1 MELFES
7 GWGLSLIV
15 FLPLVGAIVA
25 LAIPKDNEDAVK
37 QWSLL
42 VAAATFLLSLVA
54 VFQFDYG
61 SAHTFQF
68 EANVPWIAAI
78 GANYHIG
85 VDGISLPLLV
95 LSTFVMVLAI
105 IYSWDHWEEPRNPKA
120 FLILMLILGT
130 GMNGTFVA
138 LDLVL
143 FFIFFEVVLLPMY
156 FMIGIWGDKTKRSV
170 PGFSREIETRL
181 YASIKF
187 FLFTLFG
194 SAFMLLGF
202 LALYFKSGDFGAR
215 TFDIPELIA
224 LAPQFA
230 GWSAA
235 GLVFGAMFLGFA
247 VKVPMWPFHTWL
259 PDAHTAAPTV
269 GSVLLAAIL
278 LKLGSYAFIR
288 ISIPILP
295 DTARDWAPAIAVL
308 AVIGIIYGSLACLA
322 QTDMK
327 RLIAF
332 SSVGHMGFVMLGIAT
347 MTDVGINASIIGM
360 VAHGLI
366 TGLLFFLAGSMS
378 HRYHTREMARLGG
391 NQKLM
396 PVMGGILAF
405 TAMAS
410 LGLPGLAGFW
420 GEFMSLLGA
429 YNPLE
434 ALRGDYLTLFRT
446 AMVLG
451 AIGTVLT
458 AGYMLFMLQKV
469 NLGEPSE
476 EWVGHDFHD
485 VDRYEMTAWVPLIIL
500 IVVIGF
506 YPKLVFGATTDAVVS
521 LVNTAFGEGAATTAA
536 TLSSVVGG

>member
-1 MELFES
+1 MEWLET
-7 GWGLSLIV
+7 WGLTATV
-15 FLPLVGAIVA
+15 FLPVVGAALLGFINRDNENALKRTA
-25 LAIPKDNEDAVK
+25 LAVTLLAFLASIAVVV
-37 QWSLL
+37 W
-42 VAAATFLLSLVA
+42 
-54 VFQFDYG
+54 FDFGGTPYN
-61 SAHTFQF
+61 TYQF
-68 EANVPWIAAI
+68 EVNETWIGAI
-78 GANYHIG
+78 NANYHVG

-95 LSTFVMVLAI
+95 LSTFVMLLAV
-105 IYSWDHWEEPRNPKA
+105 IYSWNHWEEPKNPKA
-120 FLILMLILGT
+120 FLILMMILAT

-143 FFIFFEVVLLPMY
+143 FFIFFEIVLLPMY
-156 FMIGIWGDKTKRSV
+156 FMIGIWGDKTPRKI
-170 PGFSREIETRL
+170 PGFSKPFETRL
-181 YASIKF
+181 YAAIKF

-202 LALYFKSGDFGAR
+202 LALYFESGDSPFGN
-215 TFDIPELIA
+215 TFDITELTQLGSEGA
-224 LAPQFA
+224 FTGTFA
-230 GWSAA
+230 F
-235 GLVFGAMFLGFA
+235 LVFGAMFLGFA
-247 VKVPMWPFHTWL
+247 VKVPMWPLHTWL

-278 LKLGSYAFIR
+278 LKLGSYGFIR
-288 ISIPILP
+288 ISLPILP
-295 DTARDWAPAIAVL
+295 EEAVSWAPFIAIL

-347 MTDVGINASIIGM
+347 MTDIGINAAIIGM

-391 NQKLM
+391 NIKLM

-420 GEFMSLLGA
+420 GEFMSLVAA
-429 YNPLE
+429 YNPLDG
-434 ALRGDYLTLFRT
+434 LSLGVFRT
-446 AMVLG
+446 GMVLG
-451 AIGTVLT
+451 AVGTVLT
-458 AGYMLFMLQKV
+458 AGYMLWMLQRV
-469 NLGEPSE
+469 NLGEPNA
-476 EWVGHDFHD
+476 EWDGHEFHD
-485 VDRYEMTAWVPLIIL
+485 VDRFELTAWVPLIVL

-506 YPKLVFGATTDAVVS
+506 YPKIIFDTTTDAVTS
-521 LVNTAFGEGAATTAA
+521 LVELAFGTETTASLG
-536 TLSSVVGG
+536 TLVRGG